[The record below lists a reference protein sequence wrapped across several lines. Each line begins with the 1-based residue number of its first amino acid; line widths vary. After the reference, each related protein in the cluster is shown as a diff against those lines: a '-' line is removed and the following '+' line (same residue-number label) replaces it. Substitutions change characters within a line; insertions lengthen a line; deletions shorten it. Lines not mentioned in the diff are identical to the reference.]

1 MKKNYKE
8 KKEVKV
14 ILLGESG
21 VGKTCIIERY
31 MSNKFNSNLPST
43 LCSAYSIKKIIRDN
57 TLYVINI
64 CDTTGQEKYHSVTNL
79 FVKGSNI
86 VILVYSIDSV
96 TSFNNLEYWYSM
108 VVDNLKDTEY
118 ILAIIGN
125 KTDLFDEEVVS
136 EEEGK
141 RFAESKNA
149 KFQLVSAKEDPDG
162 INKLFDNLFEEIIQN
177 THINLLKKDDSYLIS
192 RSSTDTEKKQG
203 CC

>member
-57 TLYVINI
+57 TLYEINI

-125 KTDLFDEEVVS
+125 KTDLFEEEVVS

>member
-57 TLYVINI
+57 TLYSINI

-125 KTDLFDEEVVS
+125 KTDLFEEEVVS

>member
-108 VVDNLKDTEY
+108 VIDNLKDTEY

-125 KTDLFDEEVVS
+125 KTDLFEEEVVS

>member
-31 MSNKFNSNLPST
+31 MNNKFNTNLPST

-86 VILVYSIDSV
+86 VILVYSIDSIS
-96 TSFNNLEYWYSM
+96 SFNNLEYWYSM
-108 VVDNLKDTEY
+108 VEDNLKDTEY

-125 KTDLFDEEVVS
+125 KTDLFEEEVVS

-149 KFQLVSAKEDPDG
+149 VFQLVSAKEDPDG
-162 INKLFDNLFEEIIQN
+162 INKLFNSLFEEIIQN
-177 THINLLKKDDSYLIS
+177 THINLVKKQDSYLIS
-192 RSSTDTEKKQG
+192 RSSTDTEKKPS

>member
-57 TLYVINI
+57 TLYSINI

-125 KTDLFDEEVVS
+125 KTDLFEEEVVS

-192 RSSTDTEKKQG
+192 RSSTDTEKKSS

>member
-57 TLYVINI
+57 TLYSINI

-86 VILVYSIDSV
+86 VILVYSIDSIS
-96 TSFNNLEYWYSM
+96 SFNNLEYWYSM
-108 VVDNLKDTEY
+108 VEDNLKDTEY

-177 THINLLKKDDSYLIS
+177 THINLVKKDDSYLIS
-192 RSSTDTEKKQG
+192 RSSTDTVKKSS

>member
-57 TLYVINI
+57 TLYEINI

-86 VILVYSIDSV
+86 VILVYSIDSA

-125 KTDLFDEEVVS
+125 KTDLFEEEVVS

-192 RSSTDTEKKQG
+192 RSSTDTEKKSS

>member
-57 TLYVINI
+57 TLYEINI

-192 RSSTDTEKKQG
+192 RSSTDTERKSS

>member
-57 TLYVINI
+57 TLYSINI

-125 KTDLFDEEVVS
+125 KTDLFEEEVVS

-177 THINLLKKDDSYLIS
+177 THINLVKKDDSYLIS
-192 RSSTDTEKKQG
+192 RSSTDTVKKSS

>member
-125 KTDLFDEEVVS
+125 KTDLFDEEFVS

-192 RSSTDTEKKQG
+192 RSSTDTEKKSS

>member
-57 TLYVINI
+57 TLYSINI

-125 KTDLFDEEVVS
+125 KTDLFEEEVVS

-141 RFAESKNA
+141 RFAESKKA

-177 THINLLKKDDSYLIS
+177 THINLVKKDDSYLIS
-192 RSSTDTEKKQG
+192 RSSTDTEKKSS

>member
-125 KTDLFDEEVVS
+125 KTDLFEEEVVS

-141 RFAESKNA
+141 RFAESKKA

-177 THINLLKKDDSYLIS
+177 THINLVKKDDSYLIS

>member
-1 MKKNYKE
+1 
-8 KKEVKV
+8 
-14 ILLGESG
+14 
-21 VGKTCIIERY
+21 
-31 MSNKFNSNLPST
+31 
-43 LCSAYSIKKIIRDN
+43 
-57 TLYVINI
+57 
-64 CDTTGQEKYHSVTNL
+64 
-79 FVKGSNI
+79 
-86 VILVYSIDSV
+86 
-96 TSFNNLEYWYSM
+96 M

-125 KTDLFDEEVVS
+125 KTDLFDEEVVT

>member
-57 TLYVINI
+57 TLYEINI

-125 KTDLFDEEVVS
+125 KTDLFEEEVVS

-177 THINLLKKDDSYLIS
+177 THINLVKKDDSYLIS
-192 RSSTDTEKKQG
+192 RSSTDTEKKSS

>member
-57 TLYVINI
+57 TLYEINI

-192 RSSTDTEKKQG
+192 RSSTDTEKKSS

>member
-57 TLYVINI
+57 TLYSINI

-177 THINLLKKDDSYLIS
+177 THINLVKKDDSYLIS
-192 RSSTDTEKKQG
+192 RSSTDTVKKSS

>member
-57 TLYVINI
+57 TLYEINI

-125 KTDLFDEEVVS
+125 KTDLFEEEVVS

-192 RSSTDTEKKQG
+192 RSSTDTEKKSS

>member
-108 VVDNLKDTEY
+108 VIDNLKDTEY

-125 KTDLFDEEVVS
+125 KTDLFEEEVVS

-192 RSSTDTEKKQG
+192 RSSTDTEKKSS

>member
-108 VVDNLKDTEY
+108 VIDNLKDTEY
-118 ILAIIGN
+118 ILAIVGN
-125 KTDLFDEEVVS
+125 KTDLFEEEVVS

-192 RSSTDTEKKQG
+192 RSSTDTEKKSS

>member
-57 TLYVINI
+57 TLYAINI

-125 KTDLFDEEVVS
+125 KTDLFEEEVVS

-177 THINLLKKDDSYLIS
+177 THINLVKKDDSYLIS
-192 RSSTDTEKKQG
+192 RSSTDTEKKSS

>member
-125 KTDLFDEEVVS
+125 KTDLFEEEVVS

-192 RSSTDTEKKQG
+192 RSSTDTEKKSS

>member
-125 KTDLFDEEVVS
+125 KTDLFEEEVVS

-177 THINLLKKDDSYLIS
+177 THINIVKKDDSYLIS

>member
-57 TLYVINI
+57 TLYEINI

-125 KTDLFDEEVVS
+125 KTDLFEEEVVS

-177 THINLLKKDDSYLIS
+177 THINLVKKDDSYLIS

>member
-57 TLYVINI
+57 TLYSINI

-125 KTDLFDEEVVS
+125 KTDLFEEEVVS

-177 THINLLKKDDSYLIS
+177 THINLVKKDDSYLIS

>member
-57 TLYVINI
+57 TLYSINI

-125 KTDLFDEEVVS
+125 KTDLFEEEVVS

-177 THINLLKKDDSYLIS
+177 THINLVKKDDSYLIS
-192 RSSTDTEKKQG
+192 RSSTDTEKKSS

>member
-43 LCSAYSIKKIIRDN
+43 LCSAYSIKKIIRDT

-125 KTDLFDEEVVS
+125 KTDLFEEEVVS

-141 RFAESKNA
+141 RFAESKKA

-177 THINLLKKDDSYLIS
+177 THINLVKKDDSYLIS

>member
-31 MSNKFNSNLPST
+31 MSNKFNTNLPST

-86 VILVYSIDSV
+86 VILVYSIDSIS
-96 TSFNNLEYWYSM
+96 SFNNLEYWYSM
-108 VVDNLKDTEY
+108 VEDNLKDTEY

-125 KTDLFDEEVVS
+125 KTDLFEEEVVS

-149 KFQLVSAKEDPDG
+149 VFQLVSAKEDPDG
-162 INKLFDNLFEEIIQN
+162 INKLFNSLFEEIIQN
-177 THINLLKKDDSYLIS
+177 THINLVKKQDSYLIS
-192 RSSTDTEKKQG
+192 RSSTDTEKKPS

>member
-125 KTDLFDEEVVS
+125 KTDLFEEEVVS

-177 THINLLKKDDSYLIS
+177 THINLVKKDDSYLIS
-192 RSSTDTEKKQG
+192 RSSTDTEKKSS

>member
-1 MKKNYKE
+1 M
-8 KKEVKV
+8 
-14 ILLGESG
+14 GESG

-125 KTDLFDEEVVS
+125 KTDLFEEEVVS

-192 RSSTDTEKKQG
+192 RSSTDTEKKSS

>member
-125 KTDLFDEEVVS
+125 KTDLFEEEVVS

>member
-57 TLYVINI
+57 TLYSINI

-177 THINLLKKDDSYLIS
+177 THINLVKKDDSYLIS

>member
-125 KTDLFDEEVVS
+125 KTDLFEEEVVS

-177 THINLLKKDDSYLIS
+177 THINLVKKDDSYLIS

>member
-125 KTDLFDEEVVS
+125 KTDLFEEEVVS

-141 RFAESKNA
+141 RFAESKKA

-177 THINLLKKDDSYLIS
+177 THINLVKKDDSYLIS
-192 RSSTDTEKKQG
+192 RSSTDTEKKSS

>member
-31 MSNKFNSNLPST
+31 MSNEFNSNLPST

-125 KTDLFDEEVVS
+125 KTDLFEEEVVS

-177 THINLLKKDDSYLIS
+177 THINLVKKDDSYLIS